1 MSEFSRWLTRKYPE
15 YLLEQEAPP
24 MQQPPPAQ
32 STAEILRQRLQKRA
46 AGAAGQGGAPAQQNQ
61 DAKAAAERIQQRLL
75 QRQGAGTGVNPMQP
89 KPDDNQNVESSAVIS
104 DEHLLQ
110 FCQNGYNFG
119 PIYEKVKNNKPDVI
133 KKVFDRLFELKRD
146 KVDNLSGDPLN
157 SLLGVQLKSGIDL
170 IGKKQAMYIL
180 RKPLIEEWTKVQLA
194 KFYNIDYKIKN
205 YVGTS
210 FRDIR
215 NAYADDPNKM
225 KTEFIEKIKAE
236 KGLDELNTNDLF
248 QLAIIEKEHNIGI
261 ITSDIAKQLMN
272 DKRAKIDMQLMNFLQ
287 AISMR

>member
-24 MQQPPPAQ
+24 MQQNPPAQ
-32 STAEILRQRLQKRA
+32 SAAEILKQRLQKRA

-61 DAKAAAERIQQRLL
+61 DAKAAAERIQQRLQ
-75 QRQGAGTGVNPMQP
+75 QRQGAGAGVNPMQP

-110 FCQNGYNFG
+110 FCQNGYNFE

-133 KKVFDRLFELKRD
+133 KKVFDRLFELKRT
-146 KVDNLSGDPLN
+146 KVDNLTEEPLN
-157 SLLGVQLKSGIDL
+157 NLLLVQLKSGIDL

-180 RKPLIEEWTKVQLA
+180 RRPFIQEWTKVKLA

-205 YVGTS
+205 YVNTS

-236 KGLDELNTNDLF
+236 EGLDKLNTNDLYD
-248 QLAIIEKEHNIGI
+248 LARIEKEHNIGI

-272 DKRAKIDMQLMNFLQ
+272 DKRAKIDKQLMNSLQ